1 LIYNAN
7 TDLWEVAMPSI
18 SSLSLRHLSGFRCW
32 KCGGL
37 KAYRSRSR
45 GFFER
50 YLLPLL
56 LLKPVRCERCFHRV
70 YVLRMVSSVQHVVP
84 SGNGAAA
91 AAVSAVRQR
100 IA

>member
-1 LIYNAN
+1 
-7 TDLWEVAMPSI
+7 MPSVF
-18 SSLSLRHLSGFRCW
+18 SSSWHRLNNFHCW
-32 KCGGL
+32 KCAGS

-70 YVLRMVSSVQHVVP
+70 YVLRIVSAMEHVVP
-84 SGNGAAA
+84 TGKGAQGAP
-91 AAVSAVRQR
+91 AAVTSVRQR